1 MKQCYP
7 KFLTYWAFFILVCI
21 PGSAFAQCMCSA
33 SSPAETQ
40 QYTIS
45 HSFPSNSTTTF
56 KVPQFD
62 ATLGTLICVNAKVY
76 LTSII
81 RMRLE
86 NDEEFPIDYT
96 VKYQRKDTFTGPGI
110 IPDVVGSKNKNYGP
124 YTLDGSDGDPFA
136 GPDFV
141 SIGPD
146 TIYNQKLYEATTTNV
161 VPYLGTDSIDFSYT
175 SAVSTFAIGSDNYA
189 LAVTSTNRVDFIMTY
204 SYCNTSVLA
213 LNIKNFQA
221 SLVDNDVSVKWTT
234 QNEIKNNFYEIQVS
248 ENGAAFQSIGTKKSS
263 TVDGSSAE
271 YSYKYHF
278 DKSPAGKLYVRIKQV
293 DGKTTRYSQIK
304 ALLAGGKTMPSLSIY
319 PNPVVRNINLQFDE
333 PLSGDYNIEL
343 ANQVGQIVLRKR
355 VRLNNNM
362 TMEIQVDDPPT
373 PGIYYLRA
381 MEAGSRKVYS
391 GKLLFRR

>member
-1 MKQCYP
+1 
-7 KFLTYWAFFILVCI
+7 
-21 PGSAFAQCMCSA
+21 
-33 SSPAETQ
+33 
-40 QYTIS
+40 
-45 HSFPSNSTTTF
+45 
-56 KVPQFD
+56 
-62 ATLGTLICVNAKVY
+62 
-76 LTSII
+76 
-81 RMRLE
+81 
-86 NDEEFPIDYT
+86 
-96 VKYQRKDTFTGPGI
+96 
-110 IPDVVGSKNKNYGP
+110 
-124 YTLDGSDGDPFA
+124 
-136 GPDFV
+136 
-141 SIGPD
+141 
-146 TIYNQKLYEATTTNV
+146 
-161 VPYLGTDSIDFSYT
+161 
-175 SAVSTFAIGSDNYA
+175 
-189 LAVTSTNRVDFIMTY
+189 MTY

-304 ALLAGGKTMPSLSIY
+304 ALLAGEKTMPSLSIY